1 MAAIICRSAG
11 GHVPLFTFVMSY
23 KGATKVYQHRK
34 SNYRGFLLEP
44 IGAAFPELK
53 GQFGDLMRMAPKPV
67 PNIERTWCASMQVQG
82 DEFTLHVIETRK

>member
-1 MAAIICRSAG
+1 
-11 GHVPLFTFVMSY
+11 VPLFTFVMSY

-67 PNIERTWCASMQVQG
+67 PNIEWTWCASMQVQG
-82 DEFTLHVIETRK
+82 DEFTLHVIETRQ